1 MHDFETLNA
10 KTTKSIKR
18 NTKRKSN
25 SAQDLLML
33 EFLKFLSSKMHQ
45 TCICSNFSTFSS
57 LFRNVS
63 PSHQSSPKKWRNLRN
78 SRFAG
83 LVCFLHHVMYFLCVY
98 VMLGVFLH
106 QEHVLHICSFGACQC
121 CMFRWKV
128 GHEKAMVPSQG
139 FGCMKGKLLYI
150 KDVDSCE

>member
-45 TCICSNFSTFSS
+45 TCICSNFSAFSS

-78 SRFAG
+78 SRICRFGVLFASCNVFP
-83 LVCFLHHVMYFLCVY
+83 LCLCYAWCFF
-98 VMLGVFLH
+98 
-106 QEHVLHICSFGACQC
+106 
-121 CMFRWKV
+121 
-128 GHEKAMVPSQG
+128 
-139 FGCMKGKLLYI
+139 YI
-150 KDVDSCE
+150 KNMFCTYAASVHVSVVCVDERWVMKRQWCLHKVLAA